1 MNALRLP
8 AVEELAFELDDNV
21 QKLIKEAEARFN
33 RKHDLEVRI
42 YHLHQKT
49 CYIFIFIFFIRYY
62 YA

>member
-33 RKHDLEVRI
+33 RKHDLEVV
-42 YHLHQKT
+42 LPQLG
-49 CYIFIFIFFIRYY
+49 
-62 YA
+62 